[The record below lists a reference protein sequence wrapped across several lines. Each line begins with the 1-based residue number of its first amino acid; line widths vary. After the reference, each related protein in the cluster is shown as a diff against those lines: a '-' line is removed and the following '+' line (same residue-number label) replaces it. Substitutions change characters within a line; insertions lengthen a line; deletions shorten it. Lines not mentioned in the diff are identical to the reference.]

1 MDDLEPGVLGTSE
14 NSQRRVLPNRGK
26 AVGCCYSRSGQE
38 GCITSQRCYGM
49 TNRAERYP
57 ISHSVPLLSISTPRW
72 LSLSSHHPKNIFYTH
87 AWCSCLPCSPPPSGR
102 AHQASAAALPAQ
114 GHPTNIHHGTTL
126 AQEASAQHARSS
138 ATSFSK
144 HRQSLFLVCL
154 CRREQEAGSW
164 SAGRRAQPFL
174 SPPAFFS
181 RDAPSTL
188 ALAAEPW
195 HLLEHLSPCSR
206 DSFACDQQAGA
217 CVSWCCSSNPFFV
230 ARP

>member
-87 AWCSCLPCSPPPSGR
+87 AWCLCLPCSPPP
-102 AHQASAAALPAQ
+102 L
-114 GHPTNIHHGTTL
+114 L
-126 AQEASAQHARSS
+126 
-138 ATSFSK
+138 
-144 HRQSLFLVCL
+144 RQS
-154 CRREQEAGSW
+154 
-164 SAGRRAQPFL
+164 
-174 SPPAFFS
+174 PPGQCS
-181 RDAPSTL
+181 S
-188 ALAAEPW
+188 
-195 HLLEHLSPCSR
+195 SPCTGPSHQHPSR
-206 DSFACDQQAGA
+206 HHSCPGSICAARTILCHLIFKAQAKPLP
-217 CVSWCCSSNPFFV
+217 CLFV
-230 ARP
+230 QT